1 MWRYV
6 SGAIAA
12 LFVMTA
18 GTLLWS
24 SFAGTKSLV
33 GPPPAAANAP
43 LGAVDVA
50 PPLEAGEKTRE
61 QRRFARYDA
70 NENGAV
76 SRDEYL
82 VSRRKS
88 YARLDLDGDGKL
100 SFEEYAAKAV
110 KKFAGAD
117 RDRTGALTQAEF
129 LATRVAR
136 KSSPK
141 GNCPPPLRATA
152 SAEDDDQGI

>member
-24 SFAGTKSLV
+24 SFAGTRSLV
-33 GPPPAAANAP
+33 GPPPAAANSP

-50 PPLEAGEKTRE
+50 APLEASEKTRE

-82 VSRRKS
+82 VSPQIICPARSGRRWQTLV
-88 YARLDLDGDGKL
+88 RGICGKGGQ
-100 SFEEYAAKAV
+100 EICE
-110 KKFAGAD
+110 
-117 RDRTGALTQAEF
+117 RR
-129 LATRVAR
+129 
-136 KSSPK
+136 P
-141 GNCPPPLRATA
+141 
-152 SAEDDDQGI
+152 